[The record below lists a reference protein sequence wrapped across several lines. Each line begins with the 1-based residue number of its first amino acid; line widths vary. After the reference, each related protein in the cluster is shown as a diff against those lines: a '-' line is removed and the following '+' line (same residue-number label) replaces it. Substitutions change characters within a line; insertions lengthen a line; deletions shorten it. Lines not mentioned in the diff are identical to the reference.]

1 MKYTIIATLILFI
14 GLSQMVNS
22 QGDELQ
28 SSFGGKSDSY
38 KKVPQELKV
47 KTSKFFNYLLDSN
60 VTAAYDELMKGSFLI
75 AQNEKLNTLINQ
87 THRAFEIYGLLKG
100 FEPVNAEEITKSFI
114 RIRYIG
120 LHTKFPMRWI
130 FTFYKSPSAGWI
142 VTNVKFDDLTE
153 YYFSDE

>member
-1 MKYTIIATLILFI
+1 MKTLSYLFLFLVIITYN
-14 GLSQMVNS
+14 VNS

-28 SSFGGKSDSY
+28 SSFGSKSDTY
-38 KKVPQELKV
+38 KKVPQELKI
-47 KTSKFFNYLLDSN
+47 KTSKFFNFLLDSN
-60 VTAAYDELMKGSFLI
+60 VTAAYDELMKGSFLV
-75 AQNEKLNTLINQ
+75 AQNDKIKTLISQ
-87 THRAFEIYGLLKG
+87 THRAFDIYGLLKG

-130 FTFYKSPSAGWI
+130 FTFYKSPTAGWI

-153 YYFSDE
+153 YYFTDE

>member
-1 MKYTIIATLILFI
+1 MKYITIILLLLLF
-14 GLSQMVNS
+14 GASQSFS

-28 SSFGGKSDSY
+28 SSFGGRSDSY

-47 KTSKFFNYLLDSN
+47 KTSKFFNFLLDSN
-60 VTAAYDELMKGSFLI
+60 VNAAYKELMMNSFLV
-75 AQNEKLNTLINQ
+75 AQNDKMKALENQ
-87 THRAFEIYGLLKG
+87 THKAFEIYGLLKG

-153 YYFSDE
+153 YYFTDQ

>member
-1 MKYTIIATLILFI
+1 MKIVSYLFLFLVIITYNL
-14 GLSQMVNS
+14 NS

-28 SSFGGKSDSY
+28 SSFGGKTDSY
-38 KKVPQELKV
+38 KKVPQELKI
-47 KTSKFFNYLLDSN
+47 KTSKFFNFLLDSN
-60 VTAAYDELMKGSFLI
+60 VTAAYDELMKGSFLV
-75 AQNEKLNTLINQ
+75 AQNDKVKTLISQ

-130 FTFYKSPSAGWI
+130 FTFYKSPTAGWI

-153 YYFSDE
+153 YYFTDE

>member
-1 MKYTIIATLILFI
+1 MKIVSYLFLFLVIITYNL
-14 GLSQMVNS
+14 NS

-28 SSFGGKSDSY
+28 SSFGGKTDSY
-38 KKVPQELKV
+38 KKVPQELKI
-47 KTSKFFNYLLDSN
+47 KTSKFFNFLLDSN
-60 VTAAYDELMKGSFLI
+60 VTSAYDELMKGSFLV
-75 AQNEKLNTLINQ
+75 AQNDKVKTLISQ

-130 FTFYKSPSAGWI
+130 FTFYKSPTAGWI

-153 YYFSDE
+153 YYFTDE

>member
-1 MKYTIIATLILFI
+1 MNHSIAIILISIFTFYN
-14 GLSQMVNS
+14 GLYS

-38 KKVPQELKV
+38 KKIPQELKV
-47 KTSKFFNYLLDSN
+47 KTSKFFNFLLDSN
-60 VTAAYDELMKGSFLI
+60 VSSAYDELMKNSFLVG
-75 AQNEKLNTLINQ
+75 QDDKLNTLIKQ

-100 FEPVNAEEITKSFI
+100 YEPVSAEEITKSFI

-130 FTFYKSPSAGWI
+130 FTFYKSPSVGWI

-153 YYFSDE
+153 YYFNDD